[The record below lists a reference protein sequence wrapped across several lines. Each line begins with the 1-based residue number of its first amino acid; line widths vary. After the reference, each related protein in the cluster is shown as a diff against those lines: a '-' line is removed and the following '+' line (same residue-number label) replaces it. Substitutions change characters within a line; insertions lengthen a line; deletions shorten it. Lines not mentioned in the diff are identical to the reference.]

1 MPSDQPTYAPMLAAT
16 SPGVPSGDGWAYEI
30 KWDGFRAIARVH
42 GDDVQLLSRNG
53 KRLDGTHADV
63 AEALPRALT
72 RPDCVLDGELC
83 AFDED
88 GVPRFELFQRGEG
101 AIAYMVFDLLE
112 LDGEPLIAEPWSR
125 RRELLTELIV
135 PEAPIVVLSQ
145 VYENGG
151 ALLEAAHERGLE
163 GVMAKRRAS
172 RYRPGRRSD
181 DWRKIKLR
189 NEITLLIAG
198 YTSGRGARH
207 SLGAVLLATDDL
219 EYAGNCGS
227 GLSDANIRE
236 LLQTLAPLR
245 RETSPL
251 RGAPRLG
258 GVARSHVTWVEPSVA
273 CEVEFTEW
281 TRERRLRAPVFKRLV
296 KEEPVTKKAEPKKNA
311 EPRKAAS
318 ASAAAPARELKLTN
332 LDKVFF
338 PDEKIT
344 KGDLLAYYRDVA
356 GVIVPHLRDRPI
368 TLVRYP
374 DGINGKHFFQKQRP
388 QHAPG
393 WMRTA
398 TLSSSSDGR
407 GKTIDYLMIDDADGL
422 VWTINAGCI
431 DVHAPYARAQ
441 SFDSPDFVLF
451 DLDPSP
457 GVTLAQTGRVAL
469 LVRDA
474 LASLDLRAVV
484 KTSSAEGMHLAV
496 PLEPGHTYAQARG
509 LVQVVA
515 QALERANPGLVTTE
529 WDKSRR
535 RGVLIDS
542 NQVGYGRTMSV
553 AYCVRPRPGAP
564 VSMPLTWEEVESG
577 AFARSKLT
585 MRAALRRIEKLGD
598 PFADAL
604 AGGQTLPAALLQL

>member
-1 MPSDQPTYAPMLAAT
+1 MLAGT
-16 SPGVPSGDGWAYEI
+16 SKDVPAGDGWAFEI
-30 KWDGFRAIARVH
+30 KWDGFRAIARVR

-53 KRLDGTHADV
+53 KRLDGTHPDV
-63 AEALPRALT
+63 AAALPAALT
-72 RPDCVLDGELC
+72 HAACVLDGELC
-83 AFDED
+83 AFDEN

-112 LDGEPLIAEPWSR
+112 LDGESLIAEPWTR

-145 VYENGG
+145 VYDDGE
-151 ALLEAAHERGLE
+151 ALLAAAHDRGLE
-163 GVMAKRRAS
+163 GIMAKRRGA

-181 DWRKIKLR
+181 EWRKIKLR
-189 NEITLLIAG
+189 NEATLLIAG
-198 YTSGRGARH
+198 YTSGQGARH
-207 SLGAVLLATDDL
+207 NLGALLLATDDL

-227 GLSDANIRE
+227 GLSDEGIRE
-236 LLQTLAPLR
+236 VLQTLEPLR

-251 RGAPRLG
+251 RGAPKLG
-258 GVARSHVTWVEPSVA
+258 GVARSRITWVEPSVA

-296 KEEPVTKKAEPKKNA
+296 KEDAVKQRPVE
-311 EPRKAAS
+311 S
-318 ASAAAPARELKLTN
+318 ARELKLTN

-344 KGDLLAYYRDVA
+344 KGDLIAYYRDAAHVLL
-356 GVIVPHLRDRPI
+356 PHLRDRPI

-374 DGINGKHFFQKQRP
+374 DGITGKHFFQKQRP
-388 QHAPG
+388 PHAPE

-407 GKTIDYLMIDDADGL
+407 GKTIDYLMIDDVDGL
-422 VWTINAGCI
+422 LWTINAGCI

-457 GVTLAQTGRVAL
+457 GVSLAQTGKVAL

-474 LASLDLRAVV
+474 LAALDLRAVV

-496 PLEPGHTYAQARG
+496 PLRPGHTYAQARG

-515 QALERANPGLVTTE
+515 QTLERAHPGLVTTE

-564 VSMPLTWEEVESG
+564 VSMPLTWDEVESG
-577 AFARSKLT
+577 AFARARPT
-585 MRAALRRIEKLGD
+585 MRAALRRIERLGD

-604 AGGQTLPAALLQL
+604 AGDQTLPAALLQL